1 MSRLLRFTEDWRR
14 LDLGLAAH
22 LDAETSRSQIT
33 RWIKDGHITSLEGK
47 KMKAGSPVKA
57 GEAVY
62 LDIPEGPPES
72 LVPEYMPLDIIYE
85 DDHILVVNKP
95 QGLVVHPG
103 AGNHSGTLVNG
114 LLAYDAERLSDGSD
128 PKRPGIVHRI
138 DKDTS
143 GLLVVAR
150 TDRAHRVLADDLR
163 YHRVQRHYTAVVYG
177 QMREERGL
185 IDAPLA
191 RDPKDRKRMAVNISG
206 RAARTHYRVA
216 GLLKHGSLLA
226 LSLETGRTHQIRA
239 HLRAID
245 HPIVADPVY
254 AKGRVNFGL
263 KGQALHAHEL
273 ILRHPIT
280 DELMHFQA
288 PLPEWF
294 EGLLTELGAEE
305 QEIAAWRYGEG
316 LSWPEV
322 PALKEDS
329 TINMTADD
337 DEEIMDGEEDSGD
350 ETE

>member
-1 MSRLLRFTEDWRR
+1 M
-14 LDLGLAAH
+14 
-22 LDAETSRSQIT
+22 
-33 RWIKDGHITSLEGK
+33 
-47 KMKAGSPVKA
+47 
-57 GEAVY
+57 
-62 LDIPEGPPES
+62 
-72 LVPEYMPLDIIYE
+72 
-85 DDHILVVNKP
+85 
-95 QGLVVHPG
+95 
-103 AGNHSGTLVNG
+103 
-114 LLAYDAERLSDGSD
+114 
-128 PKRPGIVHRI
+128 
-138 DKDTS
+138 
-143 GLLVVAR
+143 
-150 TDRAHRVLADDLR
+150 
-163 YHRVQRHYTAVVYG
+163 
-177 QMREERGL
+177 
-185 IDAPLA
+185 
-191 RDPKDRKRMAVNISG
+191 
-206 RAARTHYRVA
+206 
-216 GLLKHGSLLA
+216 
-226 LSLETGRTHQIRA
+226 
-239 HLRAID
+239 
-245 HPIVADPVY
+245 ADPVY